1 MARQRQAAAAPP
13 DPAQPVIC
21 IRDLYR
27 IYRMGGSEV
36 RALDGI
42 SLDVERGEFVAVMGP
57 SGSGKSTLM
66 NILGCL
72 DRPTSGSYQLDG
84 VEISNLDRDR
94 RAEIRNDKIGFV
106 FQNFNLLA
114 RTNALENVEL
124 PLLYSAKADLTDAV
138 RRERA
143 RRCLERVGLAER
155 WDHTSAQLSGGQQQ
169 RVAIARSLVNDP
181 AILLADEPT
190 GNLDSRTSEEVIAI
204 FQALNDEGRTVVLIT
219 HDTDIAQFAQRIV
232 AFRDGKIISDH
243 AVTDR
248 RRATAGSF
256 ADAAPAAGDG
266 SPAAALHP
274 AAAAAPGTEAT
285 RNGSPASAAGAAGS
299 TLAGAGR
306 GNP

>member
-1 MARQRQAAAAPP
+1 MARSRKAAAAPP
-13 DPAQPVIC
+13 FDPSQPVIR

-42 SLDVERGEFVAVMGP
+42 SLDVYSGEFVAVMGP

-66 NILGCL
+66 NIVGCL
-72 DRPTSGSYQLDG
+72 DRPTSGSYVLEG

-124 PLLYSAKADLTDAV
+124 PLLYSAKTDLTDAE

-190 GNLDSRTSEEVIAI
+190 GNLDSRTSEEVIAV

-219 HDTDIAQFAQRIV
+219 HDNDIAQFAQRIV
-232 AFRDGKIISDH
+232 AFRDGKIIADH
-243 AVTDR
+243 PVEDR
-248 RRATAGSF
+248 RRAAGGTF
-256 ADAAPAAGDG
+256 EEAQPAG
-266 SPAAALHP
+266 
-274 AAAAAPGTEAT
+274 AAAAPG
-285 RNGSPASAAGAAGS
+285 PAAPAAPPAPAAPADRAEPAVAGA
-299 TLAGAGR
+299 R
-306 GNP
+306 GNA